1 MCNLMEAEKCFKGL
15 FIAEI
20 ISLLSNNSSLQEFQ
34 STCRQEITW
43 TVVSTDAAIT
53 NVHFVST
60 ITNNAGNF
68 ERQKLCILLR
78 LNVGKKKARSTETI
92 FYRVFKLS
100 LLKIT
105 NVICFIF
112 FPKYSI
118 MLSFSLTCDVL
129 FGGLGY
135 LLLFDCICFKP
146 I

>member
-53 NVHFVST
+53 NVHFVSV

-68 ERQKLCILLR
+68 ER
-78 LNVGKKKARSTETI
+78 
-92 FYRVFKLS
+92 
-100 LLKIT
+100 
-105 NVICFIF
+105 
-112 FPKYSI
+112 
-118 MLSFSLTCDVL
+118 
-129 FGGLGY
+129 
-135 LLLFDCICFKP
+135 
-146 I
+146 